1 MSFKD
6 LYEKYINN
14 QASEE
19 EIKIVEEEIEK
30 NEIISEHLCNK
41 IDDDLFN
48 VNNSMDSNN
57 LDENQQ
63 IKSSNYTN
71 KNNEENVLL
80 KNINR
85 KIRNKFLKTILASV
99 VIVISILVGSKYIV
113 SPMMDSKY
121 YNPSAPIGDFTTQFL
136 TDISVFTELHFPG
149 IITSYTDDESLG
161 YGKYNVKISQN
172 DTFKNTNTTYD
183 ALINKGSLEY
193 IESDFYKYPVMNA
206 FKYGVYPFSCGF
218 DDDKEQLEELKKL
231 PSTSQVSAYISF
243 SKDIDMKEIAKMI
256 KDNDDLYFSWVGIRT
271 CDKNTQQLPQ
281 MGFESSGTGIILEGF
296 KNSKDYPYLELGG
309 IDEDRNRADIY
320 ETHFKSLVKY
330 MIDNKAFIEL
340 NHPNSYISSYENT
353 LKYVEEN
360 GVKSYGVLVNGSKD
374 SILKLRKNKFVYNL
388 IIDDVKVSSY
398 SH

>member
-19 EIKIVEEEIEK
+19 EKKIVEEEIEK

-161 YGKYNVKISQN
+161 YGKYNVKIGQN
-172 DTFKNTNTTYD
+172 DIFKNTNTTYD
-183 ALINKGSLEY
+183 GVINKGSL
-193 IESDFYKYPVMNA
+193 V
-206 FKYGVYPFSCGF
+206 
-218 DDDKEQLEELKKL
+218 
-231 PSTSQVSAYISF
+231 
-243 SKDIDMKEIAKMI
+243 
-256 KDNDDLYFSWVGIRT
+256 
-271 CDKNTQQLPQ
+271 
-281 MGFESSGTGIILEGF
+281 
-296 KNSKDYPYLELGG
+296 
-309 IDEDRNRADIY
+309 
-320 ETHFKSLVKY
+320 
-330 MIDNKAFIEL
+330 
-340 NHPNSYISSYENT
+340 
-353 LKYVEEN
+353 
-360 GVKSYGVLVNGSKD
+360 
-374 SILKLRKNKFVYNL
+374 
-388 IIDDVKVSSY
+388 
-398 SH
+398 

>member
-1 MSFKD
+1 MSFKE

-48 VNNSMDSNN
+48 VNNSMDSKN

-71 KNNEENVLL
+71 KNNEDDILL

-99 VIVISILVGSKYIV
+99 VIVISILVGAKYIV
-113 SPMMDSKY
+113 SPMMDAKY
-121 YNPSAPIGDFTTQFL
+121 YNPSVKRGNFTTQFL
-136 TDISVFTELHFPG
+136 ADISVFTELHFPG
-149 IITSYTDDESLG
+149 IITSYTNEESLG

-172 DTFKNTNTTYD
+172 NTFKNTDTTYD
-183 ALINKGSLEY
+183 GVINKGSLEY

-206 FKYGVYPFSCGF
+206 FKYGVYPFSDGF
-218 DDDKEQLEELKKL
+218 DDDKEQLNELKKL

-256 KDNDDLYFSWVGIRT
+256 KENDDLYFSWVGIRT

-281 MGFESSGTGIILEGF
+281 MGFESSGTGIILEEF
-296 KNSKDYPYLELGG
+296 KNNKDYPYLELGG
-309 IDEDRNRADIY
+309 IDEDKNNAYIY

-330 MIDNKAFIEL
+330 IIDNKDFIEL
-340 NHPNSYISSYENT
+340 QHPNACISTYEDT
-353 LKYVEEN
+353 LKYVEKN

-374 SILKLRKNKFVYNL
+374 SILKLRENKFVYNL